1 MKDLAF
7 IDAVRGLDPAAI
19 HVEREDA
26 VPIHLRRTGKRLFDI
41 ALALPLS
48 LLALPL
54 LIALGILVRFTS
66 RGPAFYWSLRVGRD
80 NRIFRMPKL
89 RTMRDGAP
97 ELATHLFA
105 GAQRY
110 LTPLG
115 DFLRRTSL
123 DELPQLFSILAGDL
137 SFVGPRPALFNQDD
151 LVNLRTGL
159 GIHKLAPGL
168 TGWAQ
173 VNGRD
178 RLTIEEK
185 VRFDAEYLQKQS
197 FWFDLRI
204 MAMTIGKVL
213 VREGISH

>member
-19 HVEREDA
+19 RVEREEA

-54 LIALGILVRFTS
+54 LIVLGILVRVTS
-66 RGPAFYWSLRVGRD
+66 RSPALYWSLRVGRD

-204 MAMTIGKVL
+204 LAMTVGKVL

>member
-1 MKDLAF
+1 MRNLAF
-7 IDAVRGLDPAAI
+7 IDVDRGLDAAAI
-19 HVEREDA
+19 RVEREDA
-26 VPIHLRRTGKRLFDI
+26 VPNHWRHTGKRLFDI
-41 ALALPLS
+41 ALALPLFV
-48 LLALPL
+48 LALPL
-54 LIALGILVRFTS
+54 LIALGILVRVTS
-66 RGPAFYWSLRVGRD
+66 RGPAIYWSLRVGRD
-80 NRIFRMPKL
+80 NRIFEMPKL

-97 ELATHLFA
+97 ELATHLFG

-178 RLTIEEK
+178 RLTVEGK

-204 MAMTIGKVL
+204 LAMTVAKVL
-213 VREGISH
+213 VREDISH

>member
-1 MKDLAF
+1 MRNLAF
-7 IDAVRGLDPAAI
+7 INAVRGLDPAAI
-19 HVEREDA
+19 RVEREDV
-26 VPIHLRRTGKRLFDI
+26 VPNSRRRTGKRIFDI

-54 LIALGILVRFTS
+54 LIVLGILVRATS
-66 RGPAFYWSLRVGRD
+66 RGPALYWSFRAGRD

-89 RTMRDGAP
+89 RTMRADAP
-97 ELATHLFA
+97 ELATHLLA

-123 DELPQLFSILAGDL
+123 DELPQFFSILAGDL

-151 LVNLRTGL
+151 LIDRRTGL
-159 GIHKLAPGL
+159 GIHRLTPGL

-178 RLTIEEK
+178 RLTVEEK
-185 VRFDAEYLQKQS
+185 VRFDAEYLHKQS

-204 MAMTIGKVL
+204 LAVTIGKVL
-213 VREGISH
+213 VHDGISH